1 MATPNIKRKELE
13 LLSQLD
19 RQKEEA
25 KAMIKI
31 SMTPKE
37 IREQAIEYEYQFA
50 RENPDYIR
58 DYISA
63 YFKNDTDDEILEFY
77 VDTVFNWEEFENGTN
92 E

>member
-1 MATPNIKRKELE
+1 MANPNNERKELE
-13 LLSQLD
+13 RLSQLD

-63 YFKNDTDDEILEFY
+63 YFKNETDDEMLSFY
-77 VDTVFNWEEFENGTN
+77 IEHIFDWEEFENGTN
-92 E
+92 K

>member
-1 MATPNIKRKELE
+1 MANPNNERKELE
-13 LLSQLD
+13 RLSQLD

-58 DYISA
+58 EYISA

-92 E
+92 K

>member
-1 MATPNIKRKELE
+1 MANPNNERKELE
-13 LLSQLD
+13 RLSQLD

-25 KAMIKI
+25 KAMIKL

-58 DYISA
+58 EYISA

-92 E
+92 K

>member
-1 MATPNIKRKELE
+1 MANPNNERKELE
-13 LLSQLD
+13 RLSQVD

>member
-1 MATPNIKRKELE
+1 MANPNNERKEVE
-13 LLSQLD
+13 RLSQLD

>member
-1 MATPNIKRKELE
+1 MANPNNERKELE
-13 LLSQLD
+13 RLSQVD

-77 VDTVFNWEEFENGTN
+77 VDTIFNWEEFENGTN
-92 E
+92 K

>member
-1 MATPNIKRKELE
+1 MANPNNERKELE
-13 LLSQLD
+13 RLSQVD

-92 E
+92 K

>member
-1 MATPNIKRKELE
+1 MANPNNERKELE
-13 LLSQLD
+13 RLSQLD

-25 KAMIKI
+25 KAMIKL

-77 VDTVFNWEEFENGTN
+77 VDTVFNWEEYKNGTN
-92 E
+92 K

>member
-1 MATPNIKRKELE
+1 MANPNNERKELE
-13 LLSQLD
+13 RLSQLD

-25 KAMIKI
+25 KAMIKL

-92 E
+92 K

>member
-92 E
+92 K

>member
-1 MATPNIKRKELE
+1 MANPNNERKELE
-13 LLSQLD
+13 RLSQLD

-50 RENPDYIR
+50 IENPDYIR

-77 VDTVFNWEEFENGTN
+77 VDTVFNWEEFKHGTN

>member
-1 MATPNIKRKELE
+1 MANPNNERKELE
-13 LLSQLD
+13 RLSQLD

-77 VDTVFNWEEFENGTN
+77 VDTVFN
-92 E
+92 

>member
-1 MATPNIKRKELE
+1 MANPNNERKELE
-13 LLSQLD
+13 RLSQLD

-92 E
+92 K

>member
-1 MATPNIKRKELE
+1 MANPNNERKKLE
-13 LLSQLD
+13 
-19 RQKEEA
+19 RQAQIDKQREEA
-25 KAMIKI
+25 KALIKL
-31 SMTPKE
+31 SMTPEE

-92 E
+92 K

>member
-1 MATPNIKRKELE
+1 MANPNNERKELE
-13 LLSQLD
+13 RLSQLD
-19 RQKEEA
+19 RQKAEA
-25 KAMIKI
+25 KAMIKL

-58 DYISA
+58 DYISE
-63 YFKNDTDDEILEFY
+63 YFKNDTDEEILEFY
-77 VDTVFNWEEFENGTN
+77 VDTVFNWEEYKHGTN

>member
-1 MATPNIKRKELE
+1 MANPNNERKELE
-13 LLSQLD
+13 RLSQLD
-19 RQKEEA
+19 RQKKEA

-77 VDTVFNWEEFENGTN
+77 VDTVFNWEEFKHGTN

>member
-1 MATPNIKRKELE
+1 MTNPNNERKELE
-13 LLSQLD
+13 RLSQLD

-25 KAMIKI
+25 KAMIKL

-92 E
+92 K

>member
-1 MATPNIKRKELE
+1 
-13 LLSQLD
+13 
-19 RQKEEA
+19 
-25 KAMIKI
+25 MIKI

-92 E
+92 K

>member
-1 MATPNIKRKELE
+1 MANPNNERKELE
-13 LLSQLD
+13 RLSQLD